1 MRRVTFFVAFA
12 LAILL
17 GLDAVVHTQ
26 APGSMLLG
34 TWKVNIAKSKYS
46 PASGAPKSATSKFES
61 VQGGIKNTTDGV
73 SAQGTATHTELTF
86 TFDGKD
92 VPVMGATSAN
102 TTRAWKRI
110 DDHNYEFVDKV
121 DGKVTTTTRVVIS
134 SDGKTRTNTATGK
147 NAQGVAVNNVVV
159 YEKQ

>member
-1 MRRVTFFVAFA
+1 MRRVTCSVAFA
-12 LAILL
+12 VAVLL
-17 GLDAVVHTQ
+17 GFDVVVHTQ

-34 TWKVNIAKSKYS
+34 TWKINIAKSKYN
-46 PASGAPKSATSKFES
+46 PASGAPKSGTSKFEL

-73 SAQGTATHTELTF
+73 SAQGTPTHTELTF
-86 TFDGKD
+86 NFDGKD
-92 VPVMGATSAN
+92 VPVMGATSPN

-110 DDHNYEFVDKV
+110 DDYNYEFADKV
-121 DGKVTTTTRVVIS
+121 DGKATTTTRVVIS
-134 SDGKTRTNTATGK
+134 SDGRTRTNTATGK